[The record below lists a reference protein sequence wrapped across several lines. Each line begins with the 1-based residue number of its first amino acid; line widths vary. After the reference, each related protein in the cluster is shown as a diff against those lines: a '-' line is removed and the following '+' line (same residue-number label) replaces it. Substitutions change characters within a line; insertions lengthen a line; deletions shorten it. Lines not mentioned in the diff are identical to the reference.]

1 MLDMDLQKDLNLCL
15 YEDDRSLHEGYC
27 NLLFKRL
34 NNLTA
39 VIQNCNKYNK
49 IIVFYSVQNSY
60 LDIDPAI
67 FMYFRE

>member
-1 MLDMDLQKDLNLCL
+1 MRMTDPCMKGTVIC
-15 YEDDRSLHEGYC
+15 
-27 NLLFKRL
+27 LLFKRL